1 MHQVFTIL
9 TKKEPNITY
18 LFIEV
23 EDLMLE
29 DENLDL
35 GTMDNVRSGLHS
47 QIFFSTQQ
55 FRFFRQPDAGN
66 NWAKSHY
73 TEGNEAN

>member
-23 EDLMLE
+23 EDLILE

-47 QIFFSTQQ
+47 QFFFSTQ
-55 FRFFRQPDAGN
+55 
-66 NWAKSHY
+66 
-73 TEGNEAN
+73 